1 VLLKVR
7 ATVAFMVL
15 MVLPLLVLVYLLWW
29 LDVNSIDEKMPN
41 YLMRLVI
48 YFFGA
53 STNFHLQV
61 PVKLSTTLII
71 WILDCDIMLF

>member
-1 VLLKVR
+1 LKRPFVHKWVLLKVR

-61 PVKLSTTLII
+61 PV
-71 WILDCDIMLF
+71 